1 MGSTSLLSPKSAVQ
15 IKMLI
20 ILIIP
25 LLLAGCSTTSKR
37 ADFSTAEA
45 RIDMA
50 IDAANP
56 EAKKHLLVAKQQL
69 KTAID
74 ACNSSA
80 EQLEEAVSEKNDAIK
95 EAAYWKAKQRK
106 ALKELWF
113 WRGALIVAVLFAAR
127 GPLLWAAR
135 KLVGIPW

>member
-1 MGSTSLLSPKSAVQ
+1 MQSEVLM
-15 IKMLI
+15 KMLI
-20 ILIIP
+20 AMLSVLIC
-25 LLLAGCSTTSKR
+25 ACSTTQIRR

-56 EAKKHLLVAKQQL
+56 EAKKHLLVARQQL
-69 KTAID
+69 KTAIE
-74 ACNSSA
+74 ACNVSA
-80 EQLEEAVSEKNDAIK
+80 EQLEGAVREKNEAIK
-95 EAAYWKAKQRK
+95 DAAYWKAKQRK

-113 WRGALIVAVLFAAR
+113 WRGALIVVVLFAAR
-127 GPLLWAAR
+127 GPILWAAR